1 MLFCSYLAAVR
12 ADDVPAAKSVA
23 RLLRPPVIALSGKLL
38 RLCLPLMPGFPVYY
52 AVFIRAPFSAAQAG
66 AFGYFHFA
74 DHRKLHTMMRTHYCG
89 QLNETLADQEIT
101 LCGWVHR
108 RRDHGGV
115 IFLDIRDREGLAQVV
130 FDPDREE
137 TFALADSVRSEYV
150 VRIRGKVRARPA
162 GAVNPN
168 MASGAIEVLGYELEV
183 LNQAETPPF
192 PLNEYSDV
200 GEETR
205 LRYRFI
211 DLRRPEMAA
220 KLKLRSQITSSIRR
234 YLDENG
240 FLDVETPILTRA
252 TPEGARDY
260 LVPSRTHPGHFFALP
275 QSPQLFKQLLM
286 VSGFDR
292 YYQIAKCFRDED
304 LRADRQPEFT
314 QIDIETSFLDEAD
327 IMGLTEG
334 MIRQLFKQVLDVDL
348 GDFPHMTFEEAMRRY
363 GSDKPDLRN
372 PLELVDV
379 ADQLAGVEFK
389 VFSGP
394 ANDPKGRVAALR
406 VPGGASMPRKQI
418 DDYTKFV
425 GIYGA
430 KGLAYI
436 KVNERAK
443 GLEGLQSPIVKFIP
457 EENLEVIL
465 DRVGAVDGDLVFF
478 GADKAKIVSEAL
490 GALRIKLG
498 TDLELLTS
506 EWAPLW
512 VVDFPMFEENDDG
525 SLSAL
530 HHPFTAPK
538 CSPEELQAE
547 PATALSRAYDMVLNG
562 TELGGGSIRIH
573 SKEMQ
578 QAVFNILGISA
589 EEQQEKFGF
598 LLDALKFGAP
608 PHGGLAF
615 GLDRLV
621 MLVTGAQSIREV
633 IAFPKTQS
641 AACVMTQAPGLVD
654 QKALRE
660 LNIRLREQAKVE

>member
-1 MLFCSYLAAVR
+1 
-12 ADDVPAAKSVA
+12 
-23 RLLRPPVIALSGKLL
+23 
-38 RLCLPLMPGFPVYY
+38 
-52 AVFIRAPFSAAQAG
+52 
-66 AFGYFHFA
+66 
-74 DHRKLHTMMRTHYCG
+74 MMRSHYCG
-89 QLNETLADQEIT
+89 QLNESLDGQEIT

-130 FDPDREE
+130 FDPDRAD
-137 TFALADSVRSEYV
+137 TFAKADRVRSEYV
-150 VRIRGKVRARPA
+150 VKVTGKVRLRPA

-183 LNQAETPPF
+183 LNEAETPPF

-211 DLRRPEMAA
+211 DLRRPEMAE
-220 KLKLRSQITSSIRR
+220 KLKLRSRITSSIRR
-234 YLDENG
+234 YLDDNG

-260 LVPSRTHPGHFFALP
+260 LVPSRTHAGSFFALP

-286 VSGFDR
+286 VAGFDR

-314 QIDIETSFLDEAD
+314 QIDIETSFLDESD
-327 IMGLTEG
+327 IMDITET
-334 MIRQLFKQVLDVDL
+334 MIRNLFKEVLDVEFGEL
-348 GDFPHMTFEEAMRRY
+348 PHMTLAEAMRRF
-363 GSDKPDLRN
+363 GSDKPDLRI
-372 PLELVDV
+372 PMELVDV
-379 ADQLAGVEFK
+379 ADQLKDVDFK
-389 VFSGP
+389 VFAGP

-425 GIYGA
+425 GNYGA
-430 KGLAYI
+430 RGLAYI

-443 GLEGLQSPIVKFIP
+443 GVEGLQSPIVKNIAEP
-457 EENLEVIL
+457 NLNEIL
-465 DRVGAVDGDLVFF
+465 DRVGAVDGDIVFF
-478 GADKAKIVSEAL
+478 GADKAKVVCDAL

-498 TDLELLTS
+498 HDLNMLTA

-525 SLSAL
+525 SLTAM
-530 HHPFTAPK
+530 HHPFTSPK
-538 CSPEELQAE
+538 CSAEELEAN
-547 PATALSRAYDMVLNG
+547 PAAALSRAYDLVLNG

-573 SKEMQ
+573 DKGMQ
-578 QAVFNILGISA
+578 QTVFRVLGIS
-589 EEQQEKFGF
+589 EDEQQEKFGF
-598 LLDALKFGAP
+598 LLDALKYGAP

-621 MLVTGAQSIREV
+621 MLMTGASSIREV

-641 AACVMTQAPGLVD
+641 AACVMTQAPGVVD
-654 QKALRE
+654 GKSLRE
-660 LNIRLREQAKVE
+660 LHIRLREQPKAE